1 MYSISNSF
9 TNRQMLNLSLIPRIV
24 LFVFIGCCQVI
35 IYPTWIRS
43 SLQLL
48 TCGDVEAN
56 PGPQYPGTN
65 YIFLF
70 EIVFAAN
77 INKLHGKLY
86 LLYLIITKVL
96 VSLRLVYCLLS

>member
-1 MYSISNSF
+1 
-9 TNRQMLNLSLIPRIV
+9 MLNLSLIPRIV

-56 PGPQYPGTN
+56 PGPQYPGTVDIG
-65 YIFLF
+65 YSDIGYSDILD
-70 EIVFAAN
+70 IV
-77 INKLHGKLY
+77 IY
-86 LLYLIITKVL
+86 WI
-96 VSLRLVYCLLS
+96 